1 MLELRDKL
9 DTATVADV
17 AAHAAVGARAGAV
30 NGPEGA
36 FFDWLSIDWRRV
48 EDDVRRMRQRIFTAS
63 QAKDLAKVRNLQKLM
78 LRSRSNALLSVRRVT
93 EINAGRLTAGIDGR
107 TVLMPQEKAEL
118 ADWAQHRS
126 GSWTPMAV
134 KRVYVPKADGRR
146 RPLGIPV
153 IADRCLQALVLA
165 ALEPEWEARFEP
177 RSYGFRPGRGCHDAI
192 ESIYLTGK
200 GPNPSRPW
208 ILDADLAA
216 AFDRL
221 SHDHILTMLGTFPA
235 RGMIGQWLKAGVVEN
250 GRYSATET
258 GSPQGGVISPML
270 MNVALH
276 GMEQAAGVRYRT
288 TGHNAGSAMRS
299 SPVVVRYADDLVA
312 MCHSREQAEQVK
324 QRLVV
329 WLAPRGL
336 TLNESKTRIVKLTD
350 GFCFLGFHVR
360 LYRNRKLLIKP
371 SKAAVKRIRE
381 RLADEMLALRGANAE
396 AVIKTIN
403 PIIRGWSAYY
413 RGVVSNEVFNSLDFH
428 MWTLTYKWAK
438 HEHANK
444 SRDWIVHRYFGLFN
458 PRRQDRWVF
467 GDRGSGR
474 YLTKFAW
481 TKIVRHQLV
490 KLGASPDDPT
500 LTEYWAQRRRKA
512 VIPLIDKTDWHLL
525 VSQNGACPACGSML
539 LDADHPPSDPT
550 EWEQWLRATRSTI
563 TRKAIATGSGT
574 PDASPAR
581 LLHAR
586 CHRRLSATNGTGPA
600 ILQRQ
605 RAIGPA

>member
-1 MLELRDKL
+1 
-9 DTATVADV
+9 
-17 AAHAAVGARAGAV
+17 
-30 NGPEGA
+30 
-36 FFDWLSIDWRRV
+36 
-48 EDDVRRMRQRIFTAS
+48 
-63 QAKDLAKVRNLQKLM
+63 
-78 LRSRSNALLSVRRVT
+78 
-93 EINAGRLTAGIDGR
+93 
-107 TVLMPQEKAEL
+107 
-118 ADWAQHRS
+118 
-126 GSWTPMAV
+126 
-134 KRVYVPKADGRR
+134 
-146 RPLGIPV
+146 
-153 IADRCLQALVLA
+153 
-165 ALEPEWEARFEP
+165 
-177 RSYGFRPGRGCHDAI
+177 
-192 ESIYLTGK
+192 
-200 GPNPSRPW
+200 
-208 ILDADLAA
+208 
-216 AFDRL
+216 
-221 SHDHILTMLGTFPA
+221 
-235 RGMIGQWLKAGVVEN
+235 
-250 GRYSATET
+250 
-258 GSPQGGVISPML
+258 

-276 GMEQAAGVRYRT
+276 GMEQAAGVCYRT
-288 TGHNAGSAMRS
+288 TGHNAGSATRN

-324 QRLVV
+324 QRLAV

-336 TLNESKTRIVKLTD
+336 TFNESKTRIVKLTD

-371 SKAAVKRIRE
+371 STAAVKRIRE
-381 RLADEMLALRGANAE
+381 RLAAEMLALRGANAE

-512 VIPLIDKTDWHLL
+512 VIPLIDRTDWHLL
-525 VSQNGACPACGSML
+525 KDQNGACPACGSML

-550 EWEQWLRATRSTI
+550 EWEQWLRATRTAI
-563 TRKAIATGSGT
+563 TRRAIATGSGR

-581 LLHAR
+581 LLHAH
-586 CHRRLSATNGTGPA
+586 CHRRLSAATGNGPRA
-600 ILQRQ
+600 SARP